1 MARLTRIY
9 TRSGDSGQTGLA
21 DGSRIHK
28 QDPRIEA
35 LGELDELNA
44 AIGLVLAFDPPDEPG
59 KLLQGIQQQL
69 FDLGGELALP
79 DSTRLDDDD
88 VAALEAAIDRFNA
101 GLPPLREF
109 ILPGGPPAAAQ
120 AHFAR
125 TVCRRAE
132 RSLWRLAAREKVNS
146 SSLAYLNRLSDLL
159 FVVARSLAHDAGTEE
174 ITWNRKT

>member
-9 TRSGDSGQTGLA
+9 TRSGDGGRTGLA

-44 AIGLVLAFDPPDEPG
+44 AIGLVLAFDPPTEVG
-59 KLLQGIQQQL
+59 KLLQGIQQRL

-79 DSTRLDDDD
+79 RSTVLSDADVERL
-88 VAALEAAIDRFNA
+88 ETAID
-101 GLPPLREF
+101 GLNRHLPALRDF

-132 RSLWRLAAREKVNS
+132 RSLWRLAAEEKVNS

-159 FVVARSLAHDAGTEE
+159 FVVARSLAHDAGAEE
-174 ITWNRKT
+174 ITWNRET

>member
-9 TRSGDSGQTGLA
+9 TRSGDGGRTGLA

-44 AIGLVLAFDPPDEPG
+44 AIGLVLAFDPPTEVG
-59 KLLQGIQQQL
+59 KLLQGIQQRL

-79 DSTRLDDDD
+79 RSTVLSDADVERL
-88 VAALEAAIDRFNA
+88 ETAID
-101 GLPPLREF
+101 GLNRHLPALRDF

-132 RSLWRLAAREKVNS
+132 RSLWRLAVEEKVNS

-159 FVVARSLAHDAGTEE
+159 FVVARSLAHDAGAEE
-174 ITWNRKT
+174 ITWNRET